1 MAIPNPVTYAD
12 INAKIAEVD
21 NDLAAYN
28 ARQGA
33 FVASL
38 SEWIN
43 YFVYSL
49 RDVQVAAAIAAA
61 AAAGDID
68 PAQGDAIYRKFME
81 VQEALQR
88 ANSDADR
95 LAIFDSLRQFEPV
108 LRKLPI
114 GDAAYNGLPPGFP
127 AQPANYPNGPVGLP
141 PPAPLP
147 IGPGGGGGGGPA
159 AAPVFPPAPSGP
171 IVPLPIALSMAD
183 RVRADALGDEA
194 DAQPDVDLKPTV
206 TLESGRQA
214 RITDVFRDSAD
225 PTKVVGFQVKLLGGP
240 AGAPDVYRRIR
251 FGGRRSRR
259 KNRNT
264 KKRGGYKS
272 RKSRRRTFR

>member
-1 MAIPNPVTYAD
+1 
-12 INAKIAEVD
+12 
-21 NDLAAYN
+21 
-28 ARQGA
+28 
-33 FVASL
+33 
-38 SEWIN
+38 
-43 YFVYSL
+43 
-49 RDVQVAAAIAAA
+49 
-61 AAAGDID
+61 
-68 PAQGDAIYRKFME
+68 
-81 VQEALQR
+81 
-88 ANSDADR
+88 
-95 LAIFDSLRQFEPV
+95 
-108 LRKLPI
+108 
-114 GDAAYNGLPPGFP
+114 
-127 AQPANYPNGPVGLP
+127 
-141 PPAPLP
+141 
-147 IGPGGGGGGGPA
+147 
-159 AAPVFPPAPSGP
+159 
-171 IVPLPIALSMAD
+171 MAD

-240 AGAPDVYRRIR
+240 PGLDTYRRIR